1 MRDKRDKREDLE
13 NLKRILSEINNDNPP
28 PTKLNLSFSDF
39 LQREDYNRLVK
50 AIIRKNTPLESI
62 DFTSCG
68 NRMGSN
74 NLFSILDQNKTVKNL
89 NLFNN
94 LMGDKECDKF
104 SRALI
109 DNKTLE
115 NLNLGGN
122 NIGPKGINLLAL
134 IIKNNSTLK
143 SFNLELN
150 NIDDDAAGLLGN
162 ALKANKALES
172 FNLESNKIQANG
184 AGLLGDALKANKA
197 LKIFNLGCN
206 EIGNEGA
213 KLLGDGLK
221 VNTALK
227 SLYLHKNDIGDE
239 GVNDLTLSLAKNT
252 TLKELNLANNII
264 GVKGAKDI
272 ATILANDCNLTSLDL
287 SNNKIGDE
295 GAKFLASA
303 LRYNTN
309 LRNLNI
315 DGNGIGAEGMKAL
328 ALALKENITLKDFH
342 LKCDYTSYDHKSY
355 EALETIRLRNEKF
368 PSNITEIIA
377 EKIYQSFEQ
386 KKQGHINTSKQPLL
400 DSTES
405 SLIAI
410 SPNSCIRILKE
421 LLKKDGISERD
432 RETLFNHI
440 KEFDSTGV
448 SGSRILLSSLKSE
461 ELESFFN
468 LENTLSLTELFSAT
482 GVTKNLGSKEVEEK
496 LPSTLNEMG
505 RRELSAIFKQ
515 LSGHNTHPLGHS
527 ILSNGPHSNSRD

>member
-1 MRDKRDKREDLE
+1 MRDKREDLE
-13 NLKRILSEINNDNPP
+13 NLKRILSEINNNNPP

-50 AIIRKNTPLESI
+50 AIKRKNTPLESI
-62 DFTSCG
+62 DFTSCS
-68 NRMGSN
+68 NKMGSN
-74 NLFSILDQNKTVKNL
+74 NLFSILDQNKTIKNL

-104 SRALI
+104 SHALI

-115 NLNLGGN
+115 NLNLGDN
-122 NIGPKGINLLAL
+122 NIGPNGINLLAL

-150 NIDDDAAGLLGN
+150 EIGDDGAILLGN
-162 ALKANKALES
+162 ALKVNKALER
-172 FNLESNKIQANG
+172 FNLESNKIQATG
-184 AGLLGDALKANKA
+184 AGLLGDALITNKA

-206 EIGNEGA
+206 KIGDAGA

-221 VNTALK
+221 VNTALE
-227 SLYLHKNDIGDE
+227 SLYLHNNNIGNK
-239 GVNDLTLSLAKNT
+239 GVNDLTLSLAKNK
-252 TLKELNLANNII
+252 TLRELNLANNTI
-264 GVKGAKDI
+264 GVDGAKDI
-272 ATILANDCNLTSLDL
+272 ATLLANDCNLTSLDL
-287 SNNKIGDE
+287 SNNNIGDD

-328 ALALKENITLKDFH
+328 ALALKENTTLKDFH
-342 LKCDYTSYDHKSY
+342 LKCDYTSYDHKAY

-368 PSNITEIIA
+368 PSNTTEIIA
-377 EKIYQSFEQ
+377 EKIYQSFKQ
-386 KKQGHINTSKQPLL
+386 KKQGHIDTSKQVLL

-410 SPNSCIRILKE
+410 SPIACIRILKE
-421 LLKKDGISERD
+421 LLKKDGISKED
-432 RETLFNHI
+432 AEALFNHV
-440 KEFDSTGV
+440 KKFDGTGV
-448 SGSRILLSSLKSE
+448 SGSRILISSLKSE

-468 LENTLSLTELFSAT
+468 LKNRLSLTELFSAT
-482 GVTKNLGSKEVEEK
+482 GVTKNLGSKEVEGK
-496 LPSTLNEMG
+496 LPSNLNEMSKDG
-505 RRELSAIFKQ
+505 LSAIFKQ
-515 LSGHNTHPLGHS
+515 LSGDTHPLNHS
-527 ILSNGPHSNSRD
+527 KLSKDPPSNSRD